1 MASEHLEDEPVIA
14 LQGPRTVGK
23 STLLGELASSRGVE
37 VVDLDEPATRAAV
50 LADPGAFVDG
60 PSPVCIDE
68 YQHVPAVLDAI
79 KAQLNRELRPG
90 RYVITGSTRYDALPI
105 AAQSLTGRLHL
116 LTVWPLTQGEI
127 DGVRENL
134 LAALLDDPVGAP
146 PRGTFSQTS
155 KVHYIARITAGGMP
169 IPLARRSPAARN
181 RWFDDYVELV
191 LERDV
196 RELSRLRQR
205 EQLPALLRRLAA
217 QTAGVLNVTRA
228 AGEAGLERTT
238 AADYVK
244 LLEAVFLIMRL
255 PAWGTTVRARATS
268 APKVHVVD
276 AGLAARLLG
285 LTAEKLA
292 RRDASSL
299 SQFGHLLET
308 FVVGELIRQASWQRG
323 DRNLGTLAHL
333 RRRRDRPGARTRR
346 RWHARLRGQGRGPG
360 CGPRHAP
367 SAQAARRSRRT
378 LPDRR
383 GAVHRRPCVQLRR
396 PPPRNA
402 DRSDLDAHY
411 RSTRKTPAGRPVAPL
426 NPPSSPPT
434 PGFSTPSL
442 SIGPP

>member
-1 MASEHLEDEPVIA
+1 MSKAFSPISGIIARRLLGVASERLEDEPVIA

-23 STLLGELASSRGVE
+23 STMLGELASSRGVE

-50 LADPGAFVDG
+50 LADPGAFVVG
-60 PSPVCIDE
+60 PSPVCVDE

-79 KAQLNRELRPG
+79 KAELNRELRAG

-127 DGVRENL
+127 SGVRENL
-134 LAALLDDPVGAP
+134 LAALLDDPTGSAP
-146 PRGTFSQTS
+146 HGTVSATS
-155 KVHYIARITAGGMP
+155 REEYVARITAGGMP

-228 AGEAGLERTT
+228 AGEAGLDRTT

-276 AGLAARLLG
+276 AGLAARLLH
-285 LTAEKLA
+285 LTPERLA
-292 RRDASSL
+292 RRDAASL

-308 FVVGELIRQASWQRG
+308 FVVGELVRQASWLGEVAAYGHWRTYDG
-323 DRNLGTLAHL
+323 DEIDLVLEREDGGVLAFEVKAAGQVAGRDARHL
-333 RRRRDRPGARTRR
+333 RKLRDALGERFLAGIALYMGRRAYNLEDRLYAMPVDRIWTR
-346 RWHARLRGQGRGPG
+346 
-360 CGPRHAP
+360 
-367 SAQAARRSRRT
+367 
-378 LPDRR
+378 
-383 GAVHRRPCVQLRR
+383 
-396 PPPRNA
+396 
-402 DRSDLDAHY
+402 
-411 RSTRKTPAGRPVAPL
+411 
-426 NPPSSPPT
+426 
-434 PGFSTPSL
+434 
-442 SIGPP
+442 I